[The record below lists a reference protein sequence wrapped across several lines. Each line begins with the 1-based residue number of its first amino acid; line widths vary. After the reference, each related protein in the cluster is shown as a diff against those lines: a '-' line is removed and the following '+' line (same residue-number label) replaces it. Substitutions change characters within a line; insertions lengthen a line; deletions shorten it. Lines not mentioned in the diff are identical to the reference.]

1 MNVKKLIKYFG
12 LDKVKTIVLK
22 NSSIIYVN
30 ELDTKK
36 ELEFDELSNFIII
49 KENHK
54 KSEFMA
60 LGLDEI

>member
-36 ELEFDELSNFIII
+36 ELEFDELSNFITI